1 MNEKES
7 KESKESFALLFEQSE
22 YYTLDEACDY
32 LRTKHAVYNVTPEKL
47 LKRLDTHQIPCFF
60 YVSDV
65 AIAGNVLKV
74 KFVDDEKLYDIGEP
88 IKPPTMPQELNSV
101 FYFAGLQNRKYRGRI
116 WFYAGKIAP
125 LPQSVKR
132 KTTEITD
139 KNLFLLFA
147 YPYVQGFWQTADKLK
162 RLFHTAKLPTFPKKT
177 PRDKFQR
184 HFLHTGNYTTIK
196 NLKYATVVNYPIDL
210 ALNDVFIQHLGDR
223 AFNGAYVGG
232 KHICHHI
239 AHYGYFDTWQMMTQ
253 IVGIDKVI
261 DYNNGK
267 NLYFVDDE
275 IRQLLTKKYGVDDFS
290 IVFDLA
296 VAEDWDYQ
304 EALPFLE
311 LKESD
316 SKTNKVV
323 FRIYAKDLV
332 IFHKDLLELER
343 RIIHYQPA
351 VKKEMLERET
361 KEKKLERLA
370 ISFWEQVADG
380 KIAYKNRTDLKDFLI
395 ASIGEKPSNTAF
407 DAVWTITKDNRE
419 KAIKTDKAKQAK
431 KEAEKAKK
439 EANRE
444 KAKTA

>member
-1 MNEKES
+1 MSEKES

-65 AIAGNVLKV
+65 AVAGNVLKV
-74 KFVDDEKLYDIGEP
+74 KFVDDEKLYKIDEP

-125 LPQSVKR
+125 LPQAPKSKTS
-132 KTTEITD
+132 KTTETGD
-139 KNLFLLFA
+139 ENHFWLFT
-147 YPYVQGFWQTADKLK
+147 YPYVQEFWQTADK
-162 RLFHTAKLPTFPKKT
+162 RERFFHFAKLPTFPKKT

-184 HFLHTGNYTTIK
+184 HFFHTGNYTTIK
-196 NLKYATVVNYPIDL
+196 NLKYVTVVNYPIDL
-210 ALNDVFIQHLGDR
+210 ALNDILIQHLGNR

-275 IRQLLTKKYGVDDFS
+275 IRQLLTQKYGIDDFS

-296 VAEDWDYQ
+296 IAESWDYK

-316 SKTNKVV
+316 SETNKVV

-332 IFHKDLLELER
+332 IFHKDLLELEQ
-343 RIIHYQPA
+343 RIIDTTPA
-351 VKKEMLERET
+351 VKKEVIKT
-361 KEKKLERLA
+361 KTDNDKLFDIALLYCE
-370 ISFWEQVADG
+370 
-380 KIAYKNRTDLKDFLI
+380 KIANGEIKHKNRRNFDNFIKANNHEKLDTSERILD
-395 ASIGEKPSNTAF
+395 SIWF
-407 DAVWTITKDNRE
+407 RVRE
-419 KAIKTDKAKQAK
+419 YFKQAQKQAK
-431 KEAEKAKK
+431 
-439 EANRE
+439 NN
-444 KAKTA
+444 AKTT

>member
-1 MNEKES
+1 MSE

-65 AIAGNVLKV
+65 AVAGNVLKV
-74 KFVDDEKLYDIGEP
+74 KFVDDEKLYDISEP
-88 IKPPTMPQELNSV
+88 IKPPTMPSELDTL
-101 FYFAGLQNRKYRGRI
+101 FYFAGKFHSKYKYRD
-116 WFYAGKIAP
+116 WFYTGKRMPKPMPETQAKAEAEAGVKI
-125 LPQSVKR
+125 
-132 KTTEITD
+132 KTEHKCQHLHTI
-139 KNLFLLFA
+139 
-147 YPYVQGFWQTADKLK
+147 
-162 RLFHTAKLPTFPKKT
+162 RLIDNGKQYHFGTFPTFPKKT

-184 HFLHTGNYTTIK
+184 NFLHTGNYTTIK

-261 DYNNGK
+261 DYNNDEK
-267 NLYFVDDE
+267 LYFVDDE

-296 VAEDWDYQ
+296 IAESWKYK

-311 LKESD
+311 LKETD
-316 SKTNKVV
+316 SETNKVV

-332 IFHKDLLELER
+332 IFHKDLLELEH
-343 RIIHYQPA
+343 RIINTTPA
-351 VKKEMLERET
+351 VRKEAIKNKT
-361 KEKKLERLA
+361 DNDKLFDIALLYC
-370 ISFWEQVADG
+370 Q
-380 KIAYKNRTDLKDFLI
+380 KIANGELKYKNRRNFDDFIKANNHEKLDTSERI
-395 ASIGEKPSNTAF
+395 LDSIWLRAWEYFTQA
-407 DAVWTITKDNRE
+407 RE
-419 KAIKTDKAKQAK
+419 RAQEREQEQAK
-431 KEAEKAKK
+431 NNAKP
-439 EANRE
+439 
-444 KAKTA
+444 T